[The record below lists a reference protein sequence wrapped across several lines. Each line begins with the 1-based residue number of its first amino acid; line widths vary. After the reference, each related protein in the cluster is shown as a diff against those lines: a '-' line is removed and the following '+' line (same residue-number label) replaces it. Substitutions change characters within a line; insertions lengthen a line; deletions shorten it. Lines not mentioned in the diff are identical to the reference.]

1 MEIYNMATTRRHNK
15 ITSTIT
21 GEIFT
26 RYRDLVEKGFIVPS
40 SEEMALVYYGSMKE
54 SYLQL
59 VDVDAIKDKVYFIEN
74 TINDLEYVQPDFFM
88 FKNNPYLEN
97 KRETRTAGLPDLVVE
112 VWSEGNIAYERS
124 QKLSLYSSSPIT
136 EHWYI
141 DQDKNTV
148 ECYFCNTRLPD
159 QSIKEIL
166 ITQDNIMLDLRYL
179 AL

>member
-1 MEIYNMATTRRHNK
+1 MEIYSMATTRRHNK

-21 GEIFT
+21 GEIFS
-26 RYRDLVEKGFIVPS
+26 RYRDLVEKGFLLPS
-40 SEEMALVYYGSMKE
+40 SEEVALVHHGSMKE
-54 SYLQL
+54 SFLQL
-59 VDVDAIKDKVYFIEN
+59 VDINAIKDRNYFVEH

-88 FKNNPYLEN
+88 FKDNPYLEN
-97 KRETRTAGLPDLVVE
+97 KRETRTAGFPDLIIE
-112 VWSEGNIAYERS
+112 VWSEGNFAYERS

-148 ECYFCNTRLPD
+148 ECHLGNTRLPD
-159 QSIKEIL
+159 QNLKEIL
-166 ITQDNIMLDLRYL
+166 ITRDNIMLDLRYL